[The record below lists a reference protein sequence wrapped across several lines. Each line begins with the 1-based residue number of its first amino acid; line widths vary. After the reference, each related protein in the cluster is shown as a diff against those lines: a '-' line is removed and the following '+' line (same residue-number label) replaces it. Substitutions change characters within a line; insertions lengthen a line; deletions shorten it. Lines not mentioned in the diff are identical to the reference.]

1 MWYQIFKFELQY
13 RKARPATYI
22 YFAILFLLS
31 FLAISTDAV
40 QIGGGAGLVKENA
53 PVTIAT
59 MMAIMSAFFMMI
71 TSAIMGVAVLRDF
84 EHNTDSMMFC

>member
-59 MMAIMSAFFMMI
+59 FP
-71 TSAIMGVAVLRDF
+71 LRLNKFVID
-84 EHNTDSMMFC
+84 DPPIP